1 MICDERKIVMKK
13 LLPLFSLVLVSLV
26 LFSSCMK
33 VHVSLPGDDVPV
45 NAGTT
50 QNAQPSE
57 PMVTLPDA
65 AVTLPEQTT
74 LQEITTQPAATTQPE
89 TTAPAVKTPLEMT
102 KAELLDWFN
111 KSVNDVKEVMP
122 SFDRE
127 KLTTVSDIKLSN
139 QVANTL
145 VDFVKGALLS
155 EEVEKVSASKGSS
168 CTEIMTPTGERYVS
182 NLFIDDVKDITVSTQ
197 GTSYVVTV
205 TMPDAKN
212 PTKDESA
219 YMKIFNFITVDDVV
233 KTYAPKVGAT
243 VDRKNISVEY
253 SGCYAKAVISPDG
266 KVESYETYVICVMK
280 LLDASVKKVVTINT
294 DVEMTLVTTTK
305 FANFSY

>member
-1 MICDERKIVMKK
+1 MKK
-13 LLPLFSLVLVSLV
+13 ILPVFSLLLV
-26 LFSSCMK
+26 LLTAFSSCMQ
-33 VHVSLPGDDVPV
+33 VHVSLPEDNKPV
-45 NAGTT
+45 NAQTT
-50 QNAQPSE
+50 NAPVEDE
-57 PMVTLPDA
+57 PVITLPDVVTSENQTTA
-65 AVTLPEQTT
+65 PETTLPETT
-74 LQEITTQPAATTQPE
+74 LPE
-89 TTAPAVKTPLEMT
+89 TTTPQVKIPLEMT
-102 KAELLDWFN
+102 KRELLDWFN
-111 KSVNDVKEVMP
+111 KSLNDVKEVMP

-139 QVANTL
+139 QAANTL
-145 VDFVKGALLS
+145 VGFVKGALLS
-155 EEVEKVSASKGSS
+155 EEVEKVSAKKGES
-168 CTEIMTPTGERYVS
+168 CTEIMTPTGERYAS
-182 NLFIDDVKDITVSTQ
+182 NLFLEDVKDITVTTQ

-243 VDRKNISVEY
+243 VDRSNISVEY

-266 KVESYETYVICVMK
+266 KVESYETYVVCVMK
-280 LLDASVKKVVTINT
+280 LLDASVKKVITIDT
-294 DVEMTLVTTTK
+294 DVEMTLISTTK